1 MLRFLLQAIAVLG
14 ACRLIGWIG
23 VKFLG
28 QAQVVMEMV
37 TGVMLGPS
45 LFGLMLPQVQQML
58 FPPKVQMMMPSG
70 ELKAMNHP
78 SMMIL
83 YVIAQIGL
91 VLYMYLIGLEFNVGL
106 ISTRIKGAVSV
117 SIAGIL
123 APFALGG
130 VIAAT
135 VLGQRNDIYAP
146 GIPYT
151 AQVLYLGAAMS
162 ITAFPMLA
170 RILFESGLAGTSMGT
185 LALGAGAT
193 DDAMA
198 WSLLAVV
205 LAMSKGEP
213 GYIWMAIGGGITFAV
228 LILTVGKQLLA
239 KLADSVER
247 DGKMSNGVFVF
258 SMLFLF
264 GGAYLTDAVGIYAV
278 FGAFLIGA
286 AMPRGKFAEIT
297 REKLEYLTVGVF
309 LPFFFVYSGLNT
321 KLGLVNTPELWGV
334 AILILIAAIAGKG
347 VACALAA
354 RASGEPWRES
364 AAIGTLM
371 NSRGLMELI
380 ILNIGLQQKVITE
393 TLFTIM
399 MLMAIVTTLM
409 TAPVFRWIYGKRLA
423 ELKSNMVPV

>member
-1 MLRFLLQAIAVLG
+1 MLQAIVVLG

-45 LFGLMLPQVQQML
+45 LFGLMLPQVQSLL
-58 FPPKVQMMMPSG
+58 FPPKIQVMQADG
-70 ELKAMNHP
+70 ELHKVNHP

-83 YVIAQIGL
+83 YVIAQLGL
-91 VLYMYLIGLEFNVGL
+91 VLYMFLIGQEFNISL
-106 ISTRIKGAVSV
+106 ISSRVKGAISV
-117 SIAGIL
+117 SLAGIL
-123 APFALGG
+123 APFTLGA

-135 VLGQRNDIYAP
+135 ILNTREDIFSP
-146 GIPYT
+146 GVPF
-151 AQVLYLGAAMS
+151 AAEVLYLGAAMS

-185 LALGAGAT
+185 LALGAGAS
-193 DDAMA
+193 DDAAA

-205 LAMSKGEP
+205 LALSKGQP
-213 GYIWMAIGGGITFAV
+213 NYIWMAIGGGILFAV
-228 LILTVGKQLLA
+228 LILTIGKRLFVRLGEQ
-239 KLADSVER
+239 VER
-247 DGKMSNGVFVF
+247 EGKMSNGVFVF
-258 SMLFLF
+258 SMLFLLA
-264 GGAYLTDAVGIYAV
+264 GAYITDAVGIYAV

-286 AMPRGKFAEIT
+286 AMPRGKFADIM
-297 REKLEYLTVGVF
+297 REKLEYVTVGVL

-321 KLGLVNTPELWGV
+321 KLSLLNSPALWGL
-334 AILILIAAIAGKG
+334 AILILLAAIVGKG
-347 VACALAA
+347 VACAVAA
-354 RASGEPWRES
+354 RLSGEPWRES

-393 TLFTIM
+393 TLFTMM

-409 TAPVFRWIYGKRLA
+409 TAPIFKWIYGKRLA
-423 ELKSNMVPV
+423 EMKSNLVPV

>member
-1 MLRFLLQAIAVLG
+1 MLRFLLQAIVVLG

-45 LFGLMLPQVQQML
+45 LFGLMLPQVQSLL
-58 FPPKVQMMMPSG
+58 FPPKIQVMQADG
-70 ELKAMNHP
+70 ELHKVNHP

-83 YVIAQIGL
+83 YVIAQLGL
-91 VLYMYLIGLEFNVGL
+91 VLYMFLIGQEFNISL
-106 ISTRIKGAVSV
+106 ISSRVKGAISV
-117 SIAGIL
+117 SLAGIL
-123 APFALGG
+123 APFTLGA

-135 VLGQRNDIYAP
+135 ILNTREDIFAP
-146 GIPYT
+146 GIPF
-151 AQVLYLGAAMS
+151 AAEVLYLGAAMS

-185 LALGAGAT
+185 LALGAGAS
-193 DDAMA
+193 DDAAA

-205 LAMSKGEP
+205 LALSKGQP
-213 GYIWMAIGGGITFAV
+213 NYIWMAIGGGILFAV
-228 LILTVGKQLLA
+228 IILKIGKRLFVRLGEQV
-239 KLADSVER
+239 DRE
-247 DGKMSNGVFVF
+247 GKMSNGVFVF
-258 SMLFLF
+258 SMLFLLA
-264 GGAYLTDAVGIYAV
+264 GAYITDAVGIYAV

-286 AMPRGKFAEIT
+286 AMPRGKFADIM
-297 REKLEYLTVGVF
+297 REKLEYVTVGVL

-321 KLGLVNTPELWGV
+321 KLSLLNSPALWGL
-334 AILILIAAIAGKG
+334 AILILLAAIIGKG
-347 VACALAA
+347 VACAVAA
-354 RASGEPWRES
+354 RLSGEPWRES

-393 TLFTIM
+393 TLFTMM

-409 TAPVFRWIYGKRLA
+409 TAPIFKWIYGKRLA
-423 ELKSNMVPV
+423 EMKSNLVPV

>member
-1 MLRFLLQAIAVLG
+1 MLRFLLQAIVVLG

-45 LFGLMLPQVQQML
+45 LFGLMLPQVQSLL
-58 FPPKVQMMMPSG
+58 FPPKIQVMQADG
-70 ELKAMNHP
+70 EIHKVNHP

-83 YVIAQIGL
+83 YVIAQLGL
-91 VLYMYLIGLEFNVGL
+91 VLYMFLIGQEFNISL
-106 ISTRIKGAVSV
+106 ISSRVKGAISV
-117 SIAGIL
+117 SLAGIL
-123 APFALGG
+123 APFTLGA

-135 VLGQRNDIYAP
+135 ILNTREDIFAP
-146 GIPYT
+146 GIPF
-151 AQVLYLGAAMS
+151 AAEVLYLGAAMS

-185 LALGAGAT
+185 LALGAGAS
-193 DDAMA
+193 DDAAA

-205 LAMSKGEP
+205 LALSKGQP
-213 GYIWMAIGGGITFAV
+213 NYIWMAIGGGILFAV
-228 LILTVGKQLLA
+228 IILTIGKRLFVRLGEQV
-239 KLADSVER
+239 DRE
-247 DGKMSNGVFVF
+247 GKMSNGVFVF
-258 SMLFLF
+258 SMLFLLA
-264 GGAYLTDAVGIYAV
+264 GAYITDAVGIYAV

-286 AMPRGKFAEIT
+286 AMPRGKFADIM
-297 REKLEYLTVGVF
+297 REKLEYVTVGVL

-321 KLGLVNTPELWGV
+321 KLSLLNSPALWGL
-334 AILILIAAIAGKG
+334 AILILLAAIIGKG
-347 VACALAA
+347 VACAVAA
-354 RASGEPWRES
+354 RLSGEPWRES

-393 TLFTIM
+393 TLFTMM

-409 TAPVFRWIYGKRLA
+409 TAPIFKWIYGKRLA
-423 ELKSNMVPV
+423 EMKSNLVPV